1 MEARGAVEGR
11 LKEAEELGRRQE
23 QEVSFSPIPRSPLYS
38 TQLPHI

>member
-23 QEVSFSPIPRSPLYS
+23 QEVSFSC
-38 TQLPHI
+38 T